1 MKSDFS
7 EYVPAKEL
15 VDPLVHAYL
24 RTIESVHRVVHI
36 PSFWREYGEFWENP
50 KSADQTFVMTLLLIM
65 AIGTCFYPSDKAKAA
80 VLRLSAIGWINTVET
95 WLSSP
100 FEKARLS
107 IGGVQVH
114 CLLLVARQTNYLA
127 RELIWISAG
136 SLIRKAMHMGFHLD
150 PIHFPKLN
158 KFECEMR
165 RRLWATIME
174 IAIQS
179 SLDVGQIPL
188 IRSSEFETRAPS
200 NIDDLQMD
208 PRNNDEFVPKPMDE
222 FTQSSAS
229 ILLFKSLPLRLRITE
244 FANKFHPERSYE
256 EALQL
261 HAEFSTACGQVALFA
276 RLISP
281 KRPGP
286 TKFQIKMLELLTH
299 RFLLALHQ
307 TFTTRAKEN
316 PNFYFSQ
323 KVCLEVASLLSAN
336 AFRFD
341 THAANDADFHRIC
354 VYGTGL
360 FRNVPLQAIV
370 TVGQELFSHLEGG
383 VTSFAGA
390 KSNTTLDKELRKGI
404 EDFKSFTETRLV
416 AGETSYKGYVFSSGL
431 LAHVNAIKSGE
442 QVDRAILR
450 AVEDS
455 MKDCFEMIKRRS
467 EAMVP
472 IIQEINEGKDTN
484 SSRRALQGVGG
495 DDALVSNSCN
505 SGTLMLM
512 FPFQTREFGQ
522 DLEMDFDLWPSPDPG
537 LFEENAS
544 QRYHAPW

>member
-1 MKSDFS
+1 MADEQSTIYNFNTKCKNLAKSTKVQEIICQPVKSDFS
-7 EYVPAKEL
+7 EYVPPKEL

-36 PSFWREYGEFWENP
+36 PSFERDYSQFWDDP

-65 AIGTCFYPSDKAKAA
+65 AIGTCFYSSDKEKAA
-80 VLRLSAIGWINTVET
+80 VLRLSAIGWINTAET

-107 IGGVQVH
+107 VGGVQVH
-114 CLLLVARQTNYLA
+114 CLLLIARQTNYLA
-127 RELIWISAG
+127 RDLIWISAG

-150 PIHFPKLN
+150 PVHFPRLN

-188 IRSSEFETRAPS
+188 IRSNEFETRAPS
-200 NIDDLQMD
+200 NIDDSQMD
-208 PRNNDEFVPKPMDE
+208 PHNNDEFDPKPMDE

-229 ILLFKSLPLRLRITE
+229 ILLSKSLPLRLRITE
-244 FANKFHPERSYE
+244 FANNFHPDRSYE

-261 HAEFSTACGQVALFA
+261 HTELSKACGQVALFG
-276 RLISP
+276 RPISP
-281 KRPGP
+281 KSPGP
-286 TKFQIKMLELLTH
+286 TKFQIKMLEFLTH

-307 TFTTRAKEN
+307 TFTTGAKEN

-336 AFRFD
+336 VFRFD
-341 THAANDADFHRIC
+341 TYSENDVDFHRLC

-360 FRNVPLQAIV
+360 YRNVPLQASV
-370 TVGQELFSHLEGG
+370 TIGEELFSYLEGG
-383 VTSFAGA
+383 VTSFAA
-390 KSNTTLDKELRKGI
+390 TKSNTTVEKELRKGI
-404 EDFKSFTETRLV
+404 EDFKSFSETRLT
-416 AGETSYKGYVFSSGL
+416 AGETNYKGYVFASGL
-431 LAHVNAIKSGE
+431 LAHANAINSAE
-442 QVDRAILR
+442 QVDQAILR

-455 MKDCFEMIKRRS
+455 MKECFEMIKRRS
-467 EAMVP
+467 EAMIP
-472 IIQEINEGKDTN
+472 IIQEMNASKNTN
-484 SSRRALQGVGG
+484 SSMKALQGIEGYHTV
-495 DDALVSNSCN
+495 VS
-505 SGTLMLM
+505 
-512 FPFQTREFGQ
+512 
-522 DLEMDFDLWPSPDPG
+522 
-537 LFEENAS
+537 
-544 QRYHAPW
+544 YHCD